1 MARQVGTV
9 LGVASLIA
17 ILVHVVPADPLASY
31 RNALVLIIGYFTAAG
46 VVAAALLSGR
56 PVLAPAG
63 PAGPAGPV
71 RTGRPGGQQLAAQ
84 RSDTGR

>member
-1 MARQVGTV
+1 
-9 LGVASLIA
+9 
-17 ILVHVVPADPLASY
+17 VHVVPADPLASY

-56 PVLAPAG
+56 PVLAPAD
-63 PAGPAGPV
+63 PAGPV
-71 RTGRPGGQQLAAQ
+71 RAGLPGGQQLAAQ